1 MGAILLKLWEPRA
14 GEAHKRIFLITMED
28 DEFGFKESEGSE
40 IEEGADA
47 VLGALG
53 DDEKG
58 EYNPPVEI
66 EEEDL

>member
-1 MGAILLKLWEPRA
+1 
-14 GEAHKRIFLITMED
+14 MED